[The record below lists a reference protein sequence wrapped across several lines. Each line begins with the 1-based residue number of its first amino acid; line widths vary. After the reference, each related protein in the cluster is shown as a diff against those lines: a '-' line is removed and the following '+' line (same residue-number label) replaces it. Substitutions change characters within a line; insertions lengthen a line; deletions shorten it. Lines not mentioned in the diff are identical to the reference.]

1 MRLRVKRKIF
11 VFGLDISAEIGKA
24 RGGESG
30 YDAGILTVDETFA
43 SFGSPVI
50 VAEPALDA
58 SPEGGLSQG
67 IYRG

>member
-1 MRLRVKRKIF
+1 MNLQVGYA
-11 VFGLDISAEIGKA
+11 GLLQLGIAAFFAIGA
-24 RGGESG
+24 FT
-30 YDAGILTVDETFA
+30 AGILTVDETFA